1 MKKTIKVGLI
11 VLGSLVLLVLVYM
24 LINLVDA
31 GPARLEGEDNLDLSS
46 FEAYCLGVV
55 GTPSFDKSNGYYRLW
70 TLTEPFDVDIESDE
84 VLLKYRRMHDPQF
97 DMDKYRKEWLANP
110 NAWVAGKAKEYKGF
124 YEPYMRKRR
133 EIVKK
138 HQDFDSPHH
147 GEGTRDWTRRILKN
161 KESVLEL
168 ISMYRVFLERYQ
180 KLVDSDMFKDFTFIS
195 YDTTFPHLLAW
206 LDVAKLYNTV
216 QMLDA
221 LEGNWESSVSHI
233 LDHVELGKKMIKT
246 GRSLIFNL
254 VAKAVM
260 KEALNSL
267 AALMNE
273 PEFPKSLYKTIADRL
288 PPIGRDEFGTR
299 IPLLLEGFFF
309 CHQVEEGGLLL
320 QKNRTQQYFCDF
332 LSKLV
337 NSEKIP
343 PYKWG
348 STPLEMKVK
357 NGMFWWLQNPR
368 GKSIFEDFLKRK
380 GMKNLFTTV
389 FKAYSLKAVYDMTR
403 ISAELH
409 RAYQPGKPVE
419 EILQGLDTYRSWV
432 DPCTGKP
439 YKWNSQKQFLYSFGT
454 DRDDDGGKVDHNSMD
469 TDIILPVV
477 LYIRN
482 DN

>member
-1 MKKTIKVGLI
+1 MKKTIKVGLR
-11 VLGSLVLLVLVYM
+11 VLGGLVILVLVYV
-24 LINLVDA
+24 LINLADA
-31 GPARLEGEDNLDLSS
+31 GPIRLEGEDHLDLSS
-46 FEAYCLGVV
+46 FEKYCSSVV
-55 GTPSFDKSNGYYRLW
+55 GPPSFDKSNGYYRLW
-70 TLTEPFDVDIESDE
+70 TLTAPFDVDIESDE

-97 DMDKYRKEWLANP
+97 DMDKYKKEWLETG

-124 YEPYMRKRR
+124 YESYKRKRK
-133 EIVKK
+133 EILNK
-138 HQDFDSPHH
+138 HGVFDSAFGGGP
-147 GEGTRDWTRRILKN
+147 RDWTRRILTAR
-161 KESVLEL
+161 ESVVEL
-168 ISMYRVFLERYQ
+168 KSLYRVFLERYQ
-180 KLVDSDMFKDFTFIS
+180 KLVDSDMFNDFTFPR
-195 YDTTFPHLLAW
+195 YDSTFPHLLAW
-206 LDVAKLYNTV
+206 LHAARLYNTV
-216 QMLDA
+216 HMLDA
-221 LEGNWESSVSHI
+221 LEGNWERGVSHI
-233 LDHVELGKKMIKT
+233 LGQVDFGKKAVKT

-260 KEALNSL
+260 KEALYAL

-273 PEFPKSLYKTIADRL
+273 PEFPKPLYKTIADRL
-288 PPIGRDEFGTR
+288 PPIGPDEFGTR
-299 IPLLLEGFFF
+299 IPLLLEGFSL
-309 CHQVEEGGLLL
+309 CHRVEEGGLLL

-343 PYKWG
+343 PFKWE

-368 GKSIFEDFLKRK
+368 GKSMFEDFLKRK
-380 GMKNLFTTV
+380 GVRNLFTAV

-403 ISAELH
+403 ISAGLH

-419 EILQGLDTYRSWV
+419 EILQGLETYRSWV

-439 YKWNSQKQFLYSFGT
+439 YKWDPQKQVLYSFGT
-454 DRDDDGGKVDHNSMD
+454 DRDDDGGKVDRHSMN

-477 LYIRN
+477 LYIKN